1 MAWRAKLLK
10 HSHTILRVAGYVL
23 ASLFL
28 LLCLAAY
35 GVPGTWVQPL
45 LDSAVPAETGRL
57 TVERVSYR
65 LSEGFV
71 LERPLLCE
79 PDGHV
84 LASAE
89 RCAVDLRFFSFAEFA
104 DRIEGLSLD
113 TLYLD
118 PEFGTVTLEHL
129 SADSGDGL
137 TAKALTVCAED
148 GYVLARFDQA
158 FAKLRDGSLV
168 NLPSLLE
175 SLSVDALYVAQ
186 IRYDPNRVIE
196 RELPPPELR
205 PPFPD
210 LSQIPLPDLKNLPI
224 RLVDPDILEMRAR
237 VIEGL
242 LTSGEGV
249 VRLNGIRAD
258 VDGSGRQLAEADVL
272 LDLPNALAK
281 ASIRGFIYHDN
292 LNGLWRAIDLPI
304 IEDYTSNATLNGPAW
319 GDCAFTIGFNVYD
332 DIFDLRANLIAPQ
345 GGTYLGVPFDEA
357 SGAISCHSIWY
368 TKAEISPLIL
378 RRDGRAVATCDFRI
392 DAPANKLSFSVQ
404 SNGLSPEEFITFLE
418 LPESAT
424 IPSLEAEVPPSV
436 DLSGHF
442 PYYDETTPGA
452 IFLQGHIAAPQGV
465 RIDKLNVASASTNLS
480 MRNGVLS
487 FNELDVTLPRGGTA
501 NGALS
506 FTIPDDDTPSTLSAA
521 IHLEDASLA
530 DLLGPY
536 GQDALS
542 KCVVTGFVDLR
553 GRLDDTFPKSLQAE
567 YNLTVDGGL
576 IQRLPLFA
584 GLTDLLADHVPGI
597 ASVTDSSS
605 ARLVGTTDGGIF
617 NIPDFSL
624 DGDLL
629 SIEGPATYDLPNDNL
644 DAEVTAGNFKEDSF
658 MGRLT
663 RWATV
668 PVNRFLWRVHVSGPI
683 AAPEWVIVTFI
694 GRFFDR
700 APDEKD

>member
-1 MAWRAKLLK
+1 MDWRAKLLK
-10 HSHTILRVAGYVL
+10 HAHTILWVAGYVF
-23 ASLFL
+23 AALFL

-35 GVPGTWVQPL
+35 GIPGAWVQTFI
-45 LDSAVPAETGRL
+45 DNAVPAETGRL
-57 TVERVSYR
+57 TIERISYR
-65 LSEGFV
+65 LSEGFI

-89 RCAVDLRFFSFAEFA
+89 RCAVDLRFFSFAGLT

-113 TLYLD
+113 TLYLA

-129 SADSGDGL
+129 TADSGEGL
-137 TAKALTVCAED
+137 TAKALTVCADD

-158 FAKLRDGSLV
+158 FAKLHEGSLAH
-168 NLPSLLE
+168 LPDLLE
-175 SLSVDALYVAQ
+175 SLSIDALYVAQ

-210 LSQIPLPDLKNLPI
+210 LSKIPLPNLKNLPI

-237 VIEGL
+237 VIEAF
-242 LTSGEGV
+242 LTSGEGL

-258 VDGSGRQLAEADVL
+258 VDGTGRQLAEADVL

-357 SGAISCHSIWY
+357 SGAIACHSIWY
-368 TKAEISPLIL
+368 TKAEIGPIIL

-392 DAPANKLSFSVQ
+392 DAPANKLAFSVQ

-424 IPSLEAEVPPSV
+424 IPSIEAEVPPSV

-442 PYYDETTPGA
+442 PYYDDTTPST
-452 IFLQGHIAAPQGV
+452 IFLQGRIAAPQGG
-465 RIDKLNVASASTNLS
+465 RIDKLNVASASATLS

-487 FNELDVTLPRGGTA
+487 FNGLDVTLPRGGTA

-542 KCVVTGFVDLR
+542 KCVASGFVDLR
-553 GRLDDTFPKSLQAE
+553 GRLDEFSVPEAVAVSHEDLPRLRVLGQQA
-567 YNLTVDGGL
+567 
-576 IQRLPLFA
+576 Q
-584 GLTDLLADHVPGI
+584 LLKGKCLRHI
-597 ASVTDSSS
+597 
-605 ARLVGTTDGGIF
+605 LVGVLAQHRGGVSVVCHLGHRKIRDGVHQGRPVQAAAGRQRPLAVLPPGHRHGVSRRRLGQQRRPGAGQNDLRNHWYNPPSISRCPPAGAAPPCKRGFSGSCGISRPT
-617 NIPDFSL
+617 PD
-624 DGDLL
+624 
-629 SIEGPATYDLPNDNL
+629 GPA
-644 DAEVTAGNFKEDSF
+644 
-658 MGRLT
+658 
-663 RWATV
+663 
-668 PVNRFLWRVHVSGPI
+668 
-683 AAPEWVIVTFI
+683 
-694 GRFFDR
+694 
-700 APDEKD
+700 